1 MHLRVQ
7 DVSNFLAVGGL
18 GSGSVRLSHYRGVD
32 VHLRAEASISRF
44 VFRHGVAAVPKTPI
58 PRASAGPENTQLRTA
73 QIVNSGRAEIYRLWG
88 AVSLHRHGMTPGRTM
103 NGSLFSS

>member
-73 QIVNSGRAEIYRLWG
+73 QIVNSGPAIGISDSLLPRPCGLCPRGLRRL
-88 AVSLHRHGMTPGRTM
+88 
-103 NGSLFSS
+103 

>member
-7 DVSNFLAVGGL
+7 EVSNFLAVGGL
-18 GSGSVRLSHYRGVD
+18 GSGVSQTDPLRVE

-44 VFRHGVAAVPKTPI
+44 VLLHGVEAVPKTPI

-73 QIVNSGRAEIYRLWG
+73 QIVNSGRAEIYRVLG
-88 AVSLHRHGMTPGRTM
+88 AARALLLKR
-103 NGSLFSS
+103 